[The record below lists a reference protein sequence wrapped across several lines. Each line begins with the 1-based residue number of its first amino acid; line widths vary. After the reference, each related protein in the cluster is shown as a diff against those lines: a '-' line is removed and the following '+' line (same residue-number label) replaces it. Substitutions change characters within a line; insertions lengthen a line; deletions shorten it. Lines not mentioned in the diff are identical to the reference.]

1 MGLRGPFQLTEEE
14 FSKAALTMYSQ
25 TMLLLL
31 WVMERR
37 MVWITGQ
44 SRTPGAPVGGKRVI
58 SGSKGV
64 LKCVVWAMRL
74 FMSSVGSRGAP
85 PLPPLPQHLQQ
96 LQQQLPRVEVTTLGL
111 TTMMNI
117 MDNLSL

>member
-31 WVMERR
+31 WVMERK

-74 FMSSVGSRGAP
+74 FMSSVGSRRA
-85 PLPPLPQHLQQ
+85 PPLPQHLQQ
-96 LQQQLPRVEVTTLGL
+96 QPRAEVTTLGL

-117 MDNLSL
+117 MDNLSLF